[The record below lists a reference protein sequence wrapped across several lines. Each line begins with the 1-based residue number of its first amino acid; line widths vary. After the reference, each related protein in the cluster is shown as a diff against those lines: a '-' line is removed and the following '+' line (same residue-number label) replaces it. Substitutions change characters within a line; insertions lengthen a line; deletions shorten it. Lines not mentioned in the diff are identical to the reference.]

1 MNKLIGLAV
10 TGLVVGVLVA
20 VSLGV
25 VVTIL
30 LMLQEME
37 MRDPAWFR
45 EFEREY
51 NERED
56 RLDEI
61 R

>member
-25 VVTIL
+25 TVTIL
-30 LMLQEME
+30 LML
-37 MRDPAWFR
+37 F
-45 EFEREY
+45 
-51 NERED
+51 N
-56 RLDEI
+56 
-61 R
+61 